1 MKRRSEERKRKEGR
15 GEGGE
20 EKEGRKR
27 RSEERKRKE
36 GRGEGGEEKEVRKRR
51 RRRGKGR
58 KEEEEERKRKEEKL
72 TYRSPDRHTHPLEV
86 TNVSVQKL
94 RGKASPALCDRD
106 LNYCLSN
113 PPRLLSPQNEA
124 SSSGMAS
131 ELGLSNV
138 GGVFVVLLGGMGL
151 ALVVAMAEFLLEC
164 WDIAKDDQLPLM
176 DVLSQELRFVF
187 KCKGSSK
194 PVRKKASE
202 SSDVGDP
209 NSNTN
214 IYGGS
219 DVYNY
224 TGKNPLT

>member
-1 MKRRSEERKRKEGR
+1 SPLKAFMDEKILELQEEGFIHVIKLKWFEQMRGGGR
-15 GEGGE
+15 C
-20 EKEGRKR
+20 K
-27 RSEERKRKE
+27 
-36 GRGEGGEEKEVRKRR
+36 
-51 RRRGKGR
+51 
-58 KEEEEERKRKEEKL
+58 
-72 TYRSPDRHTHPLEV
+72 
-86 TNVSVQKL
+86 
-94 RGKASPALCDRD
+94 
-106 LNYCLSN
+106 
-113 PPRLLSPQNEA
+113 NEA